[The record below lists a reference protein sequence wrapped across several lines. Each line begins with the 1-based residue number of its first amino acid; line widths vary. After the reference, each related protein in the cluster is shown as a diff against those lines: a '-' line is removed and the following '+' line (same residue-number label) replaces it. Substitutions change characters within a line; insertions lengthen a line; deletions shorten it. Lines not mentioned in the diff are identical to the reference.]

1 MVVTLALQGSV
12 SGTLY
17 WGGMSGQL
25 LLVNNGD
32 AALTDWSYSFLTRQK
47 DIQVWSSAYDVVDLG
62 DGSYEVTV
70 RPPSCGGVH
79 SFRGLSEFELQRRQ
93 CRSAQQRNI
102 DGRDVL

>member
-32 AALTDWSYSFLTRQK
+32 AALNDWSYSFLTVKKIFRFGHLTMTLL
-47 DIQVWSSAYDVVDLG
+47 IWEMAPMRSPFASEL
-62 DGSYEVTV
+62 
-70 RPPSCGGVH
+70 GGVH

-93 CRSAQQRNI
+93 CRSSQQRNI